1 MLIYLNPDELRCYLF
16 IVSMGRF
23 DESCNTFDDSFGRI
37 FVPNKIEDA
46 NLKVFNMIEGINES
60 RYSQNI
66 SHAFV
71 DVSSVVEHITQD
83 KNETMVSVSATLKY
97 MEDIVRV
104 KKILPAILVNVAVSV
119 KRIVRLA
126 NTCKTLNV

>member
-1 MLIYLNPDELRCYLF
+1 MD
-16 IVSMGRF
+16 RF

-37 FVPNKIEDA
+37 CVSNKIEDA
-46 NLKVFNMIEGINES
+46 NLKVFNMVEGINES

-66 SHAFV
+66 SHACV
-71 DVSSVVEHITQD
+71 DVRSVVEHITQD

>member
-37 FVPNKIEDA
+37 FVPNKIEDP

-60 RYSQNI
+60 RYSRNI

-97 MEDIVRV
+97 M
-104 KKILPAILVNVAVSV
+104 
-119 KRIVRLA
+119 
-126 NTCKTLNV
+126 